1 VKILSRGLALA
12 VVGAGLAAVPAIGA
26 QAAPAAQADNNG
38 VAAMADRASGEVA
51 VSREGAT
58 NKVGFIRVKGNGD
71 LLPSVAGDSLDAA
84 RDKADAYLDRYATNF
99 GARPGE
105 LRRVGVD
112 ATPSSGWTVTYTQS
126 YQGVDVFG
134 SMLRAQVD
142 EQGDLTSVNGFAAPD
157 LSLSVDP
164 RVSAGTAAKN
174 AVGVVTAQPPATDD
188 GADSTAD
195 LEASDPRLVI
205 YRKGSTKG
213 ETGDSVLAWYT
224 EVGNGDSIRDVV
236 LLDAN
241 TGKPVNRYSLV
252 DSALSRRLIEANGSS
267 NPATFTQVW
276 QEGDPFPGTLN
287 QDQQNEVNFTGDAYW
302 FFKDVFNRDS
312 YDAAGHTMTTVNND
326 GRISCPN
333 ANWNGTTTN
342 YCNGVTSDDVVAHE
356 WGHAYTEYT
365 HGLIYQWQAGALNE
379 SYSDIWGET
388 IDLINGKLDDGE
400 GDLTVKRTDG
410 LCASAGPRAVQVVLN
425 SPANVAKVCVAGS
438 ASWAAQ
444 PSTTGVT
451 QDIVLG
457 LDPADTAGP
466 ATNDGCSPLTNA
478 AAVNGKIGMV
488 QRGTCA
494 FTVKAQNL
502 KAAGAV
508 GVILYNSGGGG
519 PFAPGGGINPPLDIP
534 VVGISQADGQRIV
547 AGLTKSAVNGTIR
560 LSGTAQT
567 DNSYRWLMGEKS
579 TAFGG
584 AIRDMWMPTCAGD
597 PGKVSDVEYQCD
609 TSDAGGVHTN
619 SGVPNHGYALLVDGG
634 TSNGVTVTGIGL
646 DKAAAIYFR
655 AMTAYQ
661 TPTSDFTDH
670 ADALAS
676 ACRDLTGQPINKLTV
691 VPNATPVA
699 ATPVTAADCA
709 QVDNVAAAVELRRE
723 PTQCNFQ
730 PLFNEGKVSCG
741 TGFSE
746 SVVWSEDFEDGLAGW
761 GTDQQIVYPGGI
773 ARPWTT
779 VTDAVGHS
787 SRVAFGNADGRL
799 GQCVNGP
806 GDFSSR
812 DSIISPAIT
821 MPAGALTGE
830 RLSFE
835 HSVATELDVDG
846 GNVKASINGGAFEA
860 IPASAY
866 AFNAPRTLLPASAGN
881 TNPMAG
887 EPAFTG
893 SDGGQLT
900 TKWGTS
906 VVDLGRLN
914 VKSGDKIQ
922 FRLDIGRDGCGGITG
937 WWVDNMKVTI
947 CKVATKVAATHVP
960 EPSKA
965 GQASSAKVTVSRD
978 GSTGT
983 APTGT
988 VVVKKADGTEL
999 GRATLAADG
1008 SANVPLPAT
1017 LPAGTRTLTAAYLGT
1032 DTLAPASTTFT
1043 ATVAGKVKKVS
1054 SRAIAKVSPKSPRF
1068 NHDFTVIGK
1077 LRTKAHL
1084 VPRSKVVFRIDGKKV
1099 GTRKLDDGRA
1109 VMTVRKNYGAGTH
1122 KLVVIY
1128 KGSTL
1133 VEGSKDKLT
1142 FRIKRR

>member
-1 VKILSRGLALA
+1 MKLLNRGLALA
-12 VVGAGLAAVPAIGA
+12 VVGAGLAAIPVSGMQAS
-26 QAAPAAQADNNG
+26 AAPADTNG
-38 VAAMADRASGEVA
+38 VAAMVDQASGKVA
-51 VSREGAT
+51 VTREGAT
-58 NKVGFIRVKGNGD
+58 QKVGFIRVKGDGD
-71 LLPSVAGDSLDAA
+71 LLPGVEGDSLAAA
-84 RDKADAYLDRYATNF
+84 RAKADAYLERYAASF
-99 GARPGE
+99 GARAGE
-105 LRRVGVD
+105 LSSTGVD
-112 ATPSSGWTVTYTQS
+112 HSAQGWTVTYTQK
-126 YQGVDVFG
+126 YKGVDVFG

-157 LSLSVDP
+157 LSMSVDP
-164 RVSAGTAAKN
+164 RVSAATAAKN
-174 AVGVVTAQPPATDD
+174 AVGLVKAQPPESQD
-188 GADSTAD
+188 GANHTAG
-195 LEASDPRLVI
+195 LEATTPRLTI

-224 EVGNGDSIRDVV
+224 EVGNGDTVRDVV
-236 LLDAN
+236 LLDAS

-252 DSALSRRLIEANGSS
+252 DNALNRRLIEAAGSS

-287 QDQQNEVNFTGDAYW
+287 PDQQNEVNFTGDAYW
-302 FFKDVFNRDS
+302 FFKNVFNRDS

-388 IDLINGKLDDGE
+388 IDLINGKLDEGE
-400 GDLTVKRTDG
+400 GDLTQKRTDG
-410 LCASAGPRAVQVVLN
+410 LCAAAGPRAVQVLIN
-425 SPANVAKVCVAGS
+425 SPASIAKVCVAGS

-451 QDIVLG
+451 SDVVLG
-457 LDPADTAGP
+457 LDPADAAGP

-502 KAAGAV
+502 KAAGAI
-508 GVILYNSGGGG
+508 GVILYNNNGGG

-547 AGLTKSAVNGTIR
+547 AGLTKGAVNTTIR
-560 LSGTAQT
+560 LSGTDQT

-597 PGKVSDVEYQCD
+597 PGKVSDAEYQCD

-634 TSNGVTVTGIGL
+634 TSNGVTITGIGL
-646 DKAAAIYFR
+646 DKAAAIYYR

-670 ADALAS
+670 ADALAAS
-676 ACRDLTGQPINKLTV
+676 CRDLTGQAINKLTV
-691 VPNATPVA
+691 SPNATPVA
-699 ATPVTAADCA
+699 AAAITAADCT
-709 QVDNVAAAVELRRE
+709 QVDNMAAAVELRRE

-741 TGFSE
+741 TGFAE
-746 SVVWSEDFEDGLAGW
+746 SVIWSEDFEDGLAGW
-761 GTDQQIVYPGGI
+761 GTDSQVVYPGGI
-773 ARPWTT
+773 NRPWTT
-779 VTDAVGHS
+779 ATNPTGHTS
-787 SRVAFGNADGRL
+787 QVAFGNADGRL

-812 DSIISPAIT
+812 DSIISPTIT

-846 GNVKASINGGAFEA
+846 GNVKVSINGGAFEVV
-860 IPASAY
+860 PASAY

-893 SDGGQLT
+893 TDGGKLT

-906 VVDLGRLN
+906 VIDLGRLN
-914 VKSGDKIQ
+914 VKSGDKMQ
-922 FRLDIGRDGCGGITG
+922 LRLDIGRDGCGGVTG

-947 CKVATKVAATHVP
+947 CKVATAITAVHVP

-965 GQASSAKVTVSRD
+965 GKPSSAKVTVTRD
-978 GSTGT
+978 GSGA

-988 VVVKKADGTEL
+988 VVIKKADGTEL
-999 GRATLAADG
+999 GRGTLTTG
-1008 SANVPLPAT
+1008 SATITLPAT
-1017 LPAGTRTLTAAYLGT
+1017 LPAGANTLTAAYLGT
-1032 DTLAPASTTFT
+1032 DTLAPVSTTFT
-1043 ATVAGKVKKVS
+1043 ATVYKVRA
-1054 SRAIAKVSPKSPRF
+1054 SRTIAKVSPKSPRF

-1077 LRTKAHL
+1077 VRTRGIL
-1084 VPRSKVVFRIDGKKV
+1084 VPRSRVVFRIDGKKV

-1109 VMTVRKNYGAGTH
+1109 VMTVRKNYRPGKH

-1128 KGSTL
+1128 KGSKM
-1133 VEGSKDKLT
+1133 VKRSKDTLT
-1142 FRIKRR
+1142 FRIRRS